1 MCCQFPFICQ
11 KDKKYLL
18 KNLNFVPEGIRVRP
32 KISSSP
38 TDYFKFA
45 TKVASS
51 LKDQDLLMAPFINEG
66 YFRNLCKNIIEG
78 RIEFKNDTR
87 KFNVL
92 IGLENFLR
100 TYNPQINV

>member
-1 MCCQFPFICQ
+1 
-11 KDKKYLL
+11 
-18 KNLNFVPEGIRVRP
+18 
-32 KISSSP
+32 
-38 TDYFKFA
+38 
-45 TKVASS
+45 
-51 LKDQDLLMAPFINEG
+51 MAPFINEG